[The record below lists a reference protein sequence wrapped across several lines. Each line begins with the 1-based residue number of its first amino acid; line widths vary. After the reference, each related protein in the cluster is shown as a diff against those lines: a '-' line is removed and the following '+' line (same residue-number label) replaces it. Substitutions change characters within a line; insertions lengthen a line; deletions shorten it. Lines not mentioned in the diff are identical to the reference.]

1 MLVPSV
7 FNSSLSNDFFNDSF
21 DHMFRDAFRS
31 PFGSMNS
38 ASYMSTDIQDL
49 GDKYQLEVELP
60 GYEKKDLKADLKDGY
75 LTISAERNI
84 NKEEKDEK
92 GKFVRRERYMG
103 SCQRSFFVGKDV
115 RQEDIHASFENGLLK
130 LTVPKKEISAVED
143 RKYIPIK

>member
-1 MLVPSV
+1 MLVPSI
-7 FNSSLSNDFFNDSF
+7 FNSNLSNDFFNDSF

-103 SCQRSFFVGKDV
+103 RRTFMPV
-115 RQEDIHASFENGLLK
+115 LK
-130 LTVPKKEISAVED
+130 TGF
-143 RKYIPIK
+143 